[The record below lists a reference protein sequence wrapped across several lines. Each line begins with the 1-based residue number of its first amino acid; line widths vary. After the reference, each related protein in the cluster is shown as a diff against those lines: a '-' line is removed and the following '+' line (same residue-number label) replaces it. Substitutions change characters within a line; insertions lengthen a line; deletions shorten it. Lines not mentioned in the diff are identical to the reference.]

1 MDRGGIGFIDIQ
13 WVETQ
18 VSNGVSSDG
27 NDRNPLLL
35 LMDFDLVDTFQ
46 QGFGNEQ
53 SALALMRFA
62 PALARFSG
70 SLP

>member
-1 MDRGGIGFIDIQ
+1 MMFGGIGFIGIQ

-27 NDRNPLLL
+27 NNRNPLLL

-46 QGFGNEQ
+46 
-53 SALALMRFA
+53 
-62 PALARFSG
+62 
-70 SLP
+70 